1 MERRLNEIE
10 RKIDRILNELE
21 RSDARDADRGD
32 ATEEGGEEEAE
43 APVYDDLTLDEA
55 GFESY

>member
-1 MERRLNEIE
+1 MERRLNELE

-21 RSDARDADRGD
+21 RGD
-32 ATEEGGEEEAE
+32 AGEADGGEDGEDGGEEEAE

-55 GFESY
+55 GFKAS